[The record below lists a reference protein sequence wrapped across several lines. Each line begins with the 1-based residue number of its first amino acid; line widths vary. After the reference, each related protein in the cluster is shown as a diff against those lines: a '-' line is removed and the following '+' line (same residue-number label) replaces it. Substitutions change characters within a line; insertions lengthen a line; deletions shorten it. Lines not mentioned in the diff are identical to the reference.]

1 MEPNELKALIEKGIP
16 DAKVEV
22 VDTTGTKDHFSAV
35 VISKSFEELSLIE
48 QHQSVYK
55 AVGAFMTKEVHALQ
69 LKTYSPKK
77 WAEQN
82 SQEIIMELS
91 EQIKND
97 ISQNPILLYMKG
109 TKEMPM
115 CAFSNQVVQILVIS
129 ML

>member
-1 MEPNELKALIEKGIP
+1 MEPESVKELIANGIP
-16 DAKVEV
+16 DAKIEV
-22 VDTTGTKDHFSAV
+22 IDTTGTKDHFSAV

-82 SQEIIMELS
+82 S
-91 EQIKND
+91 
-97 ISQNPILLYMKG
+97 
-109 TKEMPM
+109 
-115 CAFSNQVVQILVIS
+115 
-129 ML
+129 